1 MEMPGE
7 MYIKT
12 AQGEYILDRRSAS
25 MDLQQSV
32 LKILSKVETMENNIE
47 LKLEAVKEKISNL
60 DEKVFN
66 NISAKAKQIEDI
78 EKKLSAHCDD
88 EDEIND
94 VLSEHDKKW
103 QAAET

>member
-1 MEMPGE
+1 MPGE

-12 AQGEYILDRRSAS
+12 AHGEYIPDRRSAS

-66 NISAKAKQIEDI
+66 NISAKAKQI
-78 EKKLSAHCDD
+78 
-88 EDEIND
+88 D
-94 VLSEHDKKW
+94 VCRI
-103 QAAET
+103 